1 MAKITAFI
9 RTTKAKQSANVRF
22 RLRDGRDFQ
31 CFHKSELTVLH
42 EKWDAKEQ
50 IIKAK
55 VLFEEP
61 KRAAFNKAITAR
73 RDLIHSI
80 YVRMGKDLTS
90 EILEEEI
97 NKELHPEKYGTLKQS
112 FFDMY
117 EEFITNNAHGDWQR
131 KHHRVVLRCLKRFEI
146 YKKLKLELDVF
157 NVLLLNDFVEYL
169 KNEFEICTTKPE
181 IFIEVPECRSIKPR
195 GINTIS
201 GMLSNFRTFFIWCIK
216 NGKTENQPFKHF
228 KIENDVY
235 GTPYYITVDER
246 NAIYNYDFS
255 EFPELEKQRD
265 IFVFQCFIGCRVGDL
280 YSLTKKNII
289 NGAVEYIAKKTSDNK
304 GDTVRVPLST
314 VASEILEKYKDI
326 EGDKLLPFIAQQ
338 NYNYAIKNIF
348 KKAGITR
355 DVIILDT
362 ITRQSVIKPI
372 NEVASSHLARRT
384 LIGNLINKY
393 KDSNLVTPLS
403 GHVGGSKALHRYF
416 VIDEE
421 TKIEMIKSIE

>member
-1 MAKITAFI
+1 
-9 RTTKAKQSANVRF
+9 
-22 RLRDGRDFQ
+22 
-31 CFHKSELTVLH
+31 
-42 EKWDAKEQ
+42 
-50 IIKAK
+50 
-55 VLFEEP
+55 
-61 KRAAFNKAITAR
+61 
-73 RDLIHSI
+73 
-80 YVRMGKDLTS
+80 
-90 EILEEEI
+90 
-97 NKELHPEKYGTLKQS
+97 
-112 FFDMY
+112 
-117 EEFITNNAHGDWQR
+117 
-131 KHHRVVLRCLKRFEI
+131 
-146 YKKLKLELDVF
+146 
-157 NVLLLNDFVEYL
+157 
-169 KNEFEICTTKPE
+169 
-181 IFIEVPECRSIKPR
+181 
-195 GINTIS
+195 
-201 GMLSNFRTFFIWCIK
+201 
-216 NGKTENQPFKHF
+216 
-228 KIENDVY
+228 
-235 GTPYYITVDER
+235 
-246 NAIYNYDFS
+246 
-255 EFPELEKQRD
+255 
-265 IFVFQCFIGCRVGDL
+265 VFQCFIGCRVGDL